1 MPLFQYKAVTPAGEV
16 LEGAMDAASQ
26 KGVIEHLRD
35 MGYTPLR
42 AVEAGGA
49 EAPAAA
55 AVRRSPS
62 RSLFARGV
70 TQDEIGVV
78 TREIATLLKAGLPLD
93 RSLEILVGLAEN
105 ERVALILRNVRNE
118 VRGGASLSKALD
130 SQGGLFSRFYV
141 NMVRAGEAGGALS
154 DVLARLAEFMERAK
168 ELRESVK
175 SALIYPSILVAVAVA
190 SVVILL
196 AVVVPQ
202 FEPIF
207 EQSGKALP
215 LVTEVVLGAGAFM
228 RAYWWA
234 IVLGTVAAVYLV
246 SKRLESPAAKLAW
259 DRRLLGLPV
268 IGDLAAKVETAR
280 LARTLGTLLR
290 NGVSLVNALSIAR
303 ETIANTHIAA
313 GLAEVGRELKT
324 GRGLAKP
331 MMETRRFPAFAVHM
345 IQVGE
350 ETGRLDQMLLDVADV
365 YDAEVARAVK
375 RALALLEPMMILFL
389 TFVVGAVILSILA
402 AMLSIY
408 DLPI

>member
-1 MPLFQYKAVTPAGEV
+1 MPVFQYKAVTPAGEV
-16 LEGAMDAASQ
+16 LEGAMDAATRT
-26 KGVIEHLRD
+26 GVIERLRD
-35 MGYTPLR
+35 MGYTPIR
-42 AVEAGGA
+42 AVEAGVA
-49 EAPAAA
+49 EGVAAPA
-55 AVRRSPS
+55 RRGQSS
-62 RSLFARGV
+62 ALFRKGV
-70 TQDEIGVV
+70 SQDEIGVV
-78 TREIATLLKAGLPLD
+78 TREIATLLNAGLPLD
-93 RSLEILVGLAEN
+93 RSLEILVGLAES
-105 ERVALILRNVRNE
+105 ERVAEILRKVRND

-130 SQGGLFSRFYV
+130 GQGGAFSRFYV
-141 NMVRAGEAGGALS
+141 NMVRAGEAGGALA
-154 DVLARLAEFMERAK
+154 DVLARLAEFMERSK
-168 ELRESVK
+168 DLRESVK
-175 SALIYPSILVAVAVA
+175 SALIYPTILLVVALA

-215 LVTEVVLGAGAFM
+215 WVTEMVLGAGALM
-228 RAYWWA
+228 RGYWWA
-234 IVLGTVAAVYLV
+234 IVLGGAAAVFLAA
-246 SKRLESPAAKLAW
+246 KRLESPEAKLVW
-259 DRRLLGLPV
+259 DRQVLRLPV
-268 IGDLAAKVETAR
+268 VGDLAAKVETAR

-303 ETIANTHIAA
+303 ETMDNTFMAT
-313 GLAEVGRELKT
+313 GLGEVARELKT
-324 GRGLAKP
+324 GRGFAKP

-365 YDAEVARAVK
+365 YDKEVARAVK
-375 RALALLEPMMILFL
+375 RALALLEPAMILFL

>member
-1 MPLFQYKAVTPAGEV
+1 MPVFQYKAVTPAGEV
-16 LEGAMDAASQ
+16 LEGAMDAATRN
-26 KGVIEHLRD
+26 GVIERLRD
-35 MGYTPLR
+35 MGYTPIR
-42 AVEAGGA
+42 AVEAGA
-49 EAPAAA
+49 ADAAA
-55 AVRRSPS
+55 AQSRRSASPA
-62 RSLFARGV
+62 LFRRGV
-70 TQDEIGVV
+70 SQDEIGVV
-78 TREIATLLKAGLPLD
+78 TREIATLLNAGLPLD
-93 RSLEILVGLAEN
+93 RSLEILVGLAET
-105 ERVALILRNVRNE
+105 ERVAEVLRNVRND

-130 SQGGLFSRFYV
+130 SQGGVFSRFYV
-141 NMVRAGEAGGALS
+141 NMVRAGEAGGALAE
-154 DVLARLAEFMERAK
+154 VLARLAEFMERSK

-175 SALIYPSILVAVAVA
+175 SALIYPTILLLVAIA
-190 SVVILL
+190 SVTILL

-215 LVTEVVLGAGAFM
+215 FVTEMVLGAGALM
-228 RAYWWA
+228 RAWWWA
-234 IVLGTVAAVYLV
+234 FVLGSVALV
-246 SKRLESPAAKLAW
+246 FIVARRLESPEAKLAW
-259 DRRLLGLPV
+259 DRRLLGAPV
-268 IGDLAAKVETAR
+268 LGDLAAKVETAR
-280 LARTLGTLLR
+280 LARTLGTLLK

-303 ETIANTHIAA
+303 ETMGNTYMAA

-324 GRGLAKP
+324 GRGFAKP

-365 YDAEVARAVK
+365 YDKEVARAVK
-375 RALALLEPMMILFL
+375 RSLALLEPAMILFL

>member
-1 MPLFQYKAVTPAGEV
+1 MPVFQYKAVTPSGEV
-16 LEGAMDAASQ
+16 LEGAMDAANQ

-42 AVEAGGA
+42 AVEGGGA
-49 EAPAAA
+49 EVSATA
-55 AVRRSPS
+55 RRSS
-62 RSLFARGV
+62 GLGFFSRGV
-70 TQDEIGVV
+70 TQDEVGVV
-78 TREIATLLKAGLPLD
+78 TSEIAILLKAGLPLD
-93 RSLEILVGLAEN
+93 RGLEILVGLADN
-105 ERVALILRNVRNE
+105 ERVTEILRKVRNE
-118 VRGGASLSKALD
+118 VRGGAALSKALD
-130 SQGGLFSRFYV
+130 AQGGVFSRFYV
-141 NMVRAGEAGGALS
+141 NMVRAGEAGGALAE
-154 DVLARLAEFMERAK
+154 VLARLAEFMERSK

-175 SALIYPSILVAVAVA
+175 SALIYPTILLFVAIT

-215 LVTEVVLGAGAFM
+215 LVTEIVLGAGAFM

-234 IVLGTVAAVYLV
+234 IVLGAVAVVFLASRRLRSPETRLV
-246 SKRLESPAAKLAW
+246 W
-259 DRRLLGLPV
+259 DRRVLGLPV
-268 IGDLAAKVETAR
+268 VGDLAGKVETAR

-303 ETIANTHIAA
+303 ETMDNTWMAA
-313 GLAEVGRELKT
+313 GLAEVARELKT
-324 GRGLAKP
+324 GRGFAKP
-331 MMETRRFPAFAVHM
+331 MMETSRFPAFAVHM

-350 ETGRLDQMLLDVADV
+350 ETGRLDEMLLDVADV
-365 YDAEVARAVK
+365 YDREVARAVK
-375 RALALLEPMMILFL
+375 RALALLEPAMILFL

>member
-1 MPLFQYKAVTPAGEV
+1 MPVFQYRAVTPAGEV
-16 LEGAMDAASQ
+16 LEGAMDATSQ
-26 KGVIEHLRD
+26 KGVIERLRD

-42 AVEAGGA
+42 AVEAGVA
-49 EAPAAA
+49 ETA
-55 AVRRSPS
+55 AVTRRSASPG
-62 RSLFARGV
+62 LFRRGV

-78 TREIATLLKAGLPLD
+78 TREIAILLKAGLPLD
-93 RSLEILVGLAEN
+93 RSLEILVGLAES
-105 ERVALILRNVRNE
+105 ERVAEVLQRVRND
-118 VRGGASLSKALD
+118 VRGGAALSKALD
-130 SQGGLFSRFYV
+130 AQGGAFSRFYV
-141 NMVRAGEAGGALS
+141 NMVRAGEAGGALA
-154 DVLARLAEFMERAK
+154 DVLARLSEFMERSK

-175 SALIYPSILVAVAVA
+175 SALIYPTILLLVAIA
-190 SVVILL
+190 SVIILL

-215 LVTEVVLGAGAFM
+215 WVTEMVLGAGAFM

-234 IVLGTVAAVYLV
+234 IVLGGVAVVFLV
-246 SKRLESPAAKLAW
+246 SRRLESPEAKLGW
-259 DRRLLGLPV
+259 DRRVLGLPV
-268 IGDLAAKVETAR
+268 VGDLAAKVETAR

-303 ETIANTHIAA
+303 ETMGNTFMAA

-324 GRGLAKP
+324 GRGFAKP
-331 MMETRRFPAFAVHM
+331 MLETRRFPAFAVHM

-350 ETGRLDQMLLDVADV
+350 ETGRLDQMMLEVAEV
-365 YDAEVARAVK
+365 YDKEVARAVK
-375 RALALLEPMMILFL
+375 RSLALLEPAMILFL
-389 TFVVGAVILSILA
+389 TFLVGGVILSILA

>member
-1 MPLFQYKAVTPAGEV
+1 MPVFQYKAVTPAGEV
-16 LEGAMDAASQ
+16 LEGAMDATNR
-26 KGVIEHLRD
+26 KGVIERLRD

-49 EAPAAA
+49 ELAAVARRAPAQGLF
-55 AVRRSPS
+55 S
-62 RSLFARGV
+62 RGIG
-70 TQDEIGVV
+70 QDEVGVV

-105 ERVALILRNVRNE
+105 ARVGEVLRKVRNE
-118 VRGGASLSKALD
+118 VRGGAALSKALEA
-130 SQGGLFSRFYV
+130 QGGVFSRFYV
-141 NMVRAGEAGGALS
+141 NMVRAGEAGGALA
-154 DVLARLAEFMERAK
+154 DVLARLAEFMERSK

-175 SALIYPSILVAVAVA
+175 SALIYPTILLVVALA
-190 SVVILL
+190 SVIVLL

-215 LVTEVVLGAGAFM
+215 WVTEAVLGAGAFM

-234 IVLGTVAAVYLV
+234 IVLGAVAVVFLV
-246 SKRLESPAAKLAW
+246 SRSLRSPETKLRW
-259 DRRLLGLPV
+259 DRRVLGLPV
-268 IGDLAAKVETAR
+268 AGDLAAKVETAR

-303 ETIANTHIAA
+303 ETMDNTWMAA
-313 GLAEVGRELKT
+313 GLAEVARELKT
-324 GRGLAKP
+324 GRGFGKP

-350 ETGRLDQMLLDVADV
+350 ETGRLDQMLLDVAEV
-365 YDAEVARAVK
+365 YDKEVARAVK
-375 RALALLEPMMILFL
+375 RALALLEPAMILFL
-389 TFVVGAVILSILA
+389 TFLVGAVILSILA

-408 DLPI
+408 DLPL

>member
-1 MPLFQYKAVTPAGEV
+1 MPVFQYKAVTPAGEV
-16 LEGAMDAASQ
+16 LEGAMDAPTH
-26 KGVIEHLRD
+26 KGVIERLRD

-42 AVEAGGA
+42 AVEAGGL
-49 EAPAAA
+49 EVAAA
-55 AVRRSPS
+55 RRGPSPG
-62 RSLFARGV
+62 LFTRGV
-70 TQDEIGVV
+70 TQDEVGVL

-105 ERVALILRNVRNE
+105 ARVAEVLRKVRND
-118 VRGGASLSKALD
+118 VRGGAALSKALD
-130 SQGGLFSRFYV
+130 AREGVFSRFYV
-141 NMVRAGEAGGALS
+141 NMVRAGEAGGALA
-154 DVLARLAEFMERAK
+154 DVLARLAEFMERSK

-175 SALIYPSILVAVAVA
+175 SALIYPTILLAVAIV

-215 LVTEVVLGAGAFM
+215 WVTEAVLGAGAFM
-228 RAYWWA
+228 RAWWWA
-234 IVLGTVAAVYLV
+234 IVLGGVAVVFLA
-246 SKRLESPAAKLAW
+246 SRRLRSPEARLRW
-259 DRRLLGLPV
+259 DRRLLALPV
-268 IGDLAAKVETAR
+268 VGDLAAKVETAR

-290 NGVSLVNALSIAR
+290 NGVALVNALAIAR
-303 ETIANTHIAA
+303 ETMENAWMAA

-324 GRGLAKP
+324 GRGFARP

-345 IQVGE
+345 VQVGE

-365 YDAEVARAVK
+365 YDREVARAVK
-375 RALALLEPMMILFL
+375 RALALLEPAMILFL
-389 TFVVGAVILSILA
+389 TFLVGTVILSILA

-408 DLPI
+408 DLPF

>member
-1 MPLFQYKAVTPAGEV
+1 MPVFQYKAVTSAGEV

-26 KGVIEHLRD
+26 KGVIERLRD
-35 MGYTPLR
+35 MGYTPIR
-42 AVEAGGA
+42 AAEAGAA
-49 EAPAAA
+49 EAA
-55 AVRRSPS
+55 AVSKRAAAPR
-62 RSLFARGV
+62 LFQRGV
-70 TQDEIGVV
+70 SQDDVGVV
-78 TREIATLLKAGLPLD
+78 TREIATLLNAGLPLD

-105 ERVALILRNVRNE
+105 ERVAEILRRVRNE
-118 VRGGASLSKALD
+118 VRGGAALSKALD
-130 SQGGLFSRFYV
+130 AQGGVFSRFYV
-141 NMVRAGEAGGALS
+141 NMVRAGEAGGALA
-154 DVLARLAEFMERAK
+154 DVLARLAEFMERSK
-168 ELRESVK
+168 DLRESVK
-175 SALIYPSILVAVAVA
+175 SALIYPTILLLVAIA

-215 LVTEVVLGAGAFM
+215 WVTEMVLAAGAFM

-234 IVLGTVAAVYLV
+234 VVLGGVAALYLFI
-246 SKRLESPAAKLAW
+246 KRLESPEAKLAW
-259 DRRLLGLPV
+259 DRRLLGFPV

-290 NGVSLVNALSIAR
+290 NGVALVNALSIAR
-303 ETIANTHIAA
+303 ETMDNTFMAA

-324 GRGLAKP
+324 GRGFAKP

-350 ETGRLDQMLLDVADV
+350 ETGRLDRMLLDVADV
-365 YDAEVARAVK
+365 YDKEVARAVK
-375 RALALLEPMMILFL
+375 RALALLEPAMILFL

>member
-1 MPLFQYKAVTPAGEV
+1 MPVFQYKAVTPAGEV
-16 LEGAMDAASQ
+16 LEGAMDAATRT
-26 KGVIEHLRD
+26 GVIERLRD
-35 MGYTPLR
+35 MGYTPIR
-42 AVEAGGA
+42 AVEAGVA
-49 EAPAAA
+49 EGVPAAA
-55 AVRRSPS
+55 RKGPS
-62 RSLFARGV
+62 SALFRKGV
-70 TQDEIGVV
+70 SQDEIGVV
-78 TREIATLLKAGLPLD
+78 TREIATLLNAGLPLD
-93 RSLEILVGLAEN
+93 RSLEILVGLAES
-105 ERVALILRNVRNE
+105 ERVADILRKVRND

-130 SQGGLFSRFYV
+130 GQGGAFSRFYV
-141 NMVRAGEAGGALS
+141 NMVRAGEAGGALA
-154 DVLARLAEFMERAK
+154 DVLARLAEFMERSK
-168 ELRESVK
+168 DLRESVK
-175 SALIYPSILVAVAVA
+175 SALIYPTILLVVALA

-215 LVTEVVLGAGAFM
+215 WVTEMVLGAGALM
-228 RAYWWA
+228 RGYWWA
-234 IVLGTVAAVYLV
+234 IVLGGAAAVFLAA
-246 SKRLESPAAKLAW
+246 KRLESPEAKLVW
-259 DRRLLGLPV
+259 DRQVLRLPV
-268 IGDLAAKVETAR
+268 VGDLAAKVETAR

-303 ETIANTHIAA
+303 ETMDNTFMAA
-313 GLAEVGRELKT
+313 GLGEVARELKT
-324 GRGLAKP
+324 GRGFAKP

-365 YDAEVARAVK
+365 YDKEVARAVK
-375 RALALLEPMMILFL
+375 RALALLEPAMILFL

>member
-1 MPLFQYKAVTPAGEV
+1 MPVFQYRAVTPAGEV
-16 LEGAMDAASQ
+16 LEGAMDATSQ
-26 KGVIEHLRD
+26 KGVIERLRD

-42 AVEAGGA
+42 AVEAGTA
-49 EAPAAA
+49 ETA
-55 AVRRSPS
+55 AVTRRSASPG
-62 RSLFARGV
+62 LFRRGV

-78 TREIATLLKAGLPLD
+78 TREIAILLKAGLPLD
-93 RSLEILVGLAEN
+93 RSLEILVGLAES
-105 ERVALILRNVRNE
+105 ERVAEVLRKVRND
-118 VRGGASLSKALD
+118 VRGGAALSKALD
-130 SQGGLFSRFYV
+130 AQGGAFSRFYV
-141 NMVRAGEAGGALS
+141 NMVRAGEAGGALA
-154 DVLARLAEFMERAK
+154 DVLARLSEFMERSK

-175 SALIYPSILVAVAVA
+175 SALIYPTILLLVAIA
-190 SVVILL
+190 SVIILL

-215 LVTEVVLGAGAFM
+215 WVTEMVLGAGAFM

-234 IVLGTVAAVYLV
+234 IVLGGVAVVFLV
-246 SKRLESPAAKLAW
+246 SRRLQSPEAKLGW
-259 DRRLLGLPV
+259 DRRVLGLPV
-268 IGDLAAKVETAR
+268 VGDLAAKVETAR

-303 ETIANTHIAA
+303 ETMGNTFMAA

-324 GRGLAKP
+324 GRGFAKP
-331 MMETRRFPAFAVHM
+331 MLETRRFPAFAVHM

-350 ETGRLDQMLLDVADV
+350 ETGRLDQMMLEVAEV
-365 YDAEVARAVK
+365 YDKEVARAVK
-375 RALALLEPMMILFL
+375 RSLALLEPAMILFL
-389 TFVVGAVILSILA
+389 TFMVGGVILSILA

>member
-1 MPLFQYKAVTPAGEV
+1 MPVFQYKAVTPAGEV

-26 KGVIEHLRD
+26 KGVIERLRD

-49 EAPAAA
+49 EVS
-55 AVRRSPS
+55 AVARRGSSPG
-62 RSLFARGV
+62 LFARGV
-70 TQDEIGVV
+70 SQDEVGVV

-105 ERVALILRNVRNE
+105 ARVGEMLRKVRNE
-118 VRGGASLSKALD
+118 VRGGAALSKALD
-130 SQGGLFSRFYV
+130 AQAGVFSRFYV
-141 NMVRAGEAGGALS
+141 NMVRAGEAGGALA
-154 DVLARLAEFMERAK
+154 DVLGRLAEFMERSK

-175 SALIYPSILVAVAVA
+175 SALIYPTILLLVAMA
-190 SVVILL
+190 SVIILL

-215 LVTEVVLGAGAFM
+215 WVTEMVLGAGAFM

-234 IVLGTVAAVYLV
+234 IVLGGVAIVFVV
-246 SKRLESPAAKLAW
+246 SRSLRSTEAKLRW
-259 DRRLLGLPV
+259 DRQVLRLPV
-268 IGDLAAKVETAR
+268 AGDLAAKVETAR

-303 ETIANTHIAA
+303 DTMENTWMAA

-324 GRGLAKP
+324 GRGFAKP

-345 IQVGE
+345 VQVGE

-365 YDAEVARAVK
+365 YDKEVARAVK
-375 RALALLEPMMILFL
+375 RALALLEPAMILFL
-389 TFVVGAVILSILA
+389 TGLVGAVILSILA